1 MDRGAW
7 RATESNTTERLSTAW
22 HVGNAEGKKT
32 DSPKK
37 ETETS
42 VIKNTSRSLQHNA
55 AGGAVIFT
63 LTKASDSES
72 FLHVVF

>member
-1 MDRGAW
+1 MDGGACL
-7 RATESNTTERLSTAW
+7 ATESNTTERLSTAW
-22 HVGNAEGKKT
+22 HIGNAEGKKAE
-32 DSPKK
+32 SPQK
-37 ETETS
+37 ETETR
-42 VIKNTSRSLQHNA
+42 VIKSTSRSLQHNP

>member
-1 MDRGAW
+1 MDRGAC

-22 HVGNAEGKKT
+22 HIGNAEGKKT
-32 DSPKK
+32 ESPQK
-37 ETETS
+37 ETEIS
-42 VIKNTSRSLQHNA
+42 VIKNTSRSLQHSP